1 MAIYTIDLPSSGEHH
16 VLALM
21 DVNKVD
27 PVDGSLLTYNSAF
40 DGFDLNASTTV
51 QTITDGGNF

>member
-21 DVNKVD
+21 DVNKD
-27 PVDGSLLTYNSAF
+27 NPVDGSLLRYNSAT
-40 DGFDLNASTTV
+40 DGFDLDASTTV
-51 QTITDGGNF
+51 HSIVDGGNF